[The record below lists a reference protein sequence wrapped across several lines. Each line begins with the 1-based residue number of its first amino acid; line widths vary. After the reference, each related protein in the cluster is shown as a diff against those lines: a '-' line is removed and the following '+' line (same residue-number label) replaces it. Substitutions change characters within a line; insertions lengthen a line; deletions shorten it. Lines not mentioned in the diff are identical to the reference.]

1 MARKKIK
8 SKGAVVQQQHEI
20 LDGMAY
26 IYRLAQSGDV
36 WQFRMYITAEK
47 KDYRKSLRTRDKTTA
62 LQRGRELGLELQGK
76 MINGVKLFGYSL
88 QELVDKYVEYRQEEV
103 DAGIITYGRLVTIKS
118 GLNRFLEILG
128 KDTKVSEIDRDT
140 LYDWR
145 LMRRKN
151 SPNVKDV
158 TVRNEQATLNNL
170 AKFSYR
176 KSYLHFDSFN
186 FKTIR
191 IRQEQVG
198 KRDTFTFEEY
208 KRLYKYMR
216 SYASKKDCADENE
229 RLERQL
235 IRDYVLISTNTLLR
249 VGEARQLVWGD
260 IEKIEEA
267 YDSNEEKVK
276 LVYINVRAEISKVRA
291 SRRVIARGGEYFDR
305 LKDRQGEGYSNDED
319 FVFALPN
326 TNKKVTAR
334 HWQKHWANL
343 MDGIGI
349 SNWKE
354 RNLTW
359 YSLRHFGITAR
370 VAAGVSAMNISKL
383 AGTSISHIENTYY
396 KHRDEIAKSAALK
409 SFRTTNEGIFVSG

>member
-1 MARKKIK
+1 MTRKKRQ
-8 SKGAVVQQQHEI
+8 SKGAVVQEQHEI

-26 IYRLAQSGDV
+26 IYRVAQSGDV
-36 WQFRMYITAEK
+36 WQFRMYIRDEK

-76 MINGVKLFGYSL
+76 MLNGVKLFGYTL
-88 QELVDKYVEYRQEEV
+88 QELVDKYIEYRQEEV
-103 DAGIITYGRLVTIKS
+103 DAGIITSGRLVTIKS

-145 LMRRKN
+145 LMRRQK
-151 SPNVKDV
+151 SSNVKDV

-170 AKFSYR
+170 AKFGYR
-176 KSYLHFDSFN
+176 KGYLHFDNFN

-198 KRDTFTFEEY
+198 KRDTFTFDEY
-208 KRLYKYMR
+208 KSLYRYMR
-216 SYASKKDCADENE
+216 SYSSKKQCSDEKE
-229 RLERQL
+229 LLERQL
-235 IRDYVLISTNTLLR
+235 IRDYVLISANTLLR

-260 IEKIEEA
+260 LEKIEEVF
-267 YDSNEEKVK
+267 DGNEDKVK

-291 SRRVIARGGEYFDR
+291 SRRVIARGGEYFER
-305 LKDRQGEGYSNDED
+305 LKKRQGDDYINYDDLIFS
-319 FVFALPN
+319 LPN

-334 HWQKHWANL
+334 HWQKHWVSL

-349 SNWKE
+349 TDWKE

-370 VAAGVSAMNISKL
+370 VAAGVSPLDIAKL
-383 AGTSISHIENTYY
+383 AGTSISHIENTYLKY
-396 KHRDEIAKSAALK
+396 RDENAKSAALK
-409 SFRTTNEGIFVSG
+409 SFRTTNEGIIVTG